1 MSIDQLEMKI
11 CQQRATIALLKAE
24 LHETK
29 DAEKHLRELEG
40 LLTQQIQI
48 THNESSLGCTE
59 ASY

>member
-1 MSIDQLEMKI
+1 MKI